1 MAESLASY
9 NNAKIA
15 QKHKNLPML
24 VENFAKYEIVNIL
37 GNGLRLLK
45 NYRSHLESFY
55 IKKHKYLLK
64 NFFFTN
70 FYHFLPNF
78 KFFTIFYQ

>member
-37 GNGLRLLK
+37 
-45 NYRSHLESFY
+45 
-55 IKKHKYLLK
+55 
-64 NFFFTN
+64 
-70 FYHFLPNF
+70 
-78 KFFTIFYQ
+78 

>member
-24 VENFAKYEIVNIL
+24 VENFAKYERVNIL

-45 NYRSHLESFY
+45 NYQSSE
-55 IKKHKYLLK
+55 I
-64 NFFFTN
+64 
-70 FYHFLPNF
+70 LPNLITLAG
-78 KFFTIFYQ
+78 KL

>member
-45 NYRSHLESFY
+45 NYQSSE
-55 IKKHKYLLK
+55 I
-64 NFFFTN
+64 
-70 FYHFLPNF
+70 LPNLITLAG
-78 KFFTIFYQ
+78 KL

>member
-24 VENFAKYEIVNIL
+24 VENFAKYELVNIL

-45 NYRSHLESFY
+45 NYQSSE
-55 IKKHKYLLK
+55 I
-64 NFFFTN
+64 
-70 FYHFLPNF
+70 LPNLITLAG
-78 KFFTIFYQ
+78 KL

>member
-1 MAESLASY
+1 MAESLASF

-45 NYRSHLESFY
+45 NYQSSE
-55 IKKHKYLLK
+55 I
-64 NFFFTN
+64 
-70 FYHFLPNF
+70 LPNLITLAG
-78 KFFTIFYQ
+78 KL

>member
-15 QKHKNLPML
+15 QKHKNLPMM

-45 NYRSHLESFY
+45 NYQSSE
-55 IKKHKYLLK
+55 I
-64 NFFFTN
+64 
-70 FYHFLPNF
+70 LPNLITLAG
-78 KFFTIFYQ
+78 KL

>member
-45 NYRSHLESFY
+45 NYQSDHTGGETLNKENLF
-55 IKKHKYLLK
+55 
-64 NFFFTN
+64 
-70 FYHFLPNF
+70 
-78 KFFTIFYQ
+78 

>member
-37 GNGLRLLK
+37 GNGQRLLK
-45 NYRSHLESFY
+45 NYQSSE
-55 IKKHKYLLK
+55 I
-64 NFFFTN
+64 
-70 FYHFLPNF
+70 LPNLITLAG
-78 KFFTIFYQ
+78 KL